1 MHSSASSSI
10 SLPMQLSFLFLP
22 LTLLIYIGNPAIG
35 LLTGTTLSLAVNRK
49 IIPASNTL
57 GKYAL
62 QTAIVLLGL
71 KIDTARLIQISAD
84 YSFLVTAYVLMTL
97 LVGLGLGRMLSND
110 RISTQLISSGT
121 AICGGTTIASLSP
134 IIGAKPEQTAVALTL
149 VFMLNAIALFL
160 YPSIGDF
167 LNLSQEQF
175 GIWCALSIHDTSS
188 VVATALIYGEESGT
202 IATTLKLGR
211 TLWLIPLI
219 VIASVLQN
227 RNKTK
232 VRIPLFIIF
241 FVVSAVIGSFFDLPA
256 WLVNTASSLSKALLV
271 IALYCIGSD
280 INRNTLKHFKGV
292 AVLHGVLLWII
303 VVPLTL
309 GIVYFMI

>member
-49 IIPASNTL
+49 IIPASNKL

-84 YSFLVTAYVLMTL
+84 YSFLVTAYVLTTL
-97 LVGLGLGRMLSND
+97 LVGLGLGKMLSND

-134 IIGAKPEQTAVALTL
+134 IIDAKPEQTAVALTL

-160 YPSIGDF
+160 YPSIGNF

-175 GIWCALSIHDTSS
+175 GVWCALSIHDTSS

-227 RNKTK
+227 QNKTK

-241 FVVSAVIGSFFDLPA
+241 FVVSAIIGSFFDLPA

-280 INRNTLKHFKGV
+280 INRNTLSHFKGV